1 MNPQMQRSIFLIIR
15 NTSAP
20 DYLNQKEI
28 KGSNNEDKRI
38 LFATSFYHSVNF
50 LDFRLEIWNQD

>member
-1 MNPQMQRSIFLIIR
+1 MNPQMQSSIFLIIK

-28 KGSNNEDKRI
+28 KGGNNEDKRI

-50 LDFRLEIWNQD
+50 LDFRLEI